1 MVSKEQKNKEQKN
14 KEQKAMSFIF
24 AQGQSVSISMDYL
37 TLNLNTIFLS
47 NTSSS

>member
-24 AQGQSVSISMDYL
+24 PQGQSVNISMDYL
-37 TLNLNTIFLS
+37 ALNLNTISLS